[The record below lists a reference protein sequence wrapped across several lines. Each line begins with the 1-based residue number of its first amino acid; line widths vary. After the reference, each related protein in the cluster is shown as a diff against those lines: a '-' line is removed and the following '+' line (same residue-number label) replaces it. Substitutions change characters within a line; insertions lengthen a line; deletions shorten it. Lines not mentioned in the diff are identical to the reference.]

1 MSCCV
6 CRLKTTKQAILAV
19 INKASLLGAAL
30 EGSKNVTAK
39 LDEKLRLRA
48 PYVAPLNILQ
58 VSIGCARE
66 FSCYE
71 NIFML

>member
-1 MSCCV
+1 MSDLH
-6 CRLKTTKQAILAV
+6 RLKTTKQAILAV

-30 EGSKNVTAK
+30 EGSNNATAK

-58 VSIGCARE
+58 VRTRRSLPAAVAFWG
-66 FSCYE
+66 
-71 NIFML
+71 